1 MTELFSSAAAEYSAD
16 GMILRSAGV
25 RYVVWAIL
33 FVVLAGP
40 ALWCWWKRVGVRLAM
55 IVGLTSLAIP
65 LIVLPGLA
73 TERIEIGPKTM
84 VVTTGFWFRPTQHT
98 LAVEGLLAITE
109 RTEVVRQR
117 GGERTFRSWVFH
129 YGSNFTRS
137 LRLSDMLYANRATVL
152 EFFRK
157 RGIEVSGA

>member
-16 GMILRSAGV
+16 GMILRSAGA
-25 RYVVWAIL
+25 RYMVWAVL
-33 FVVLAGP
+33 FLVLAGP
-40 ALWCWWKRVGVRLAM
+40 ALWCWWMRVGVRFAM

-84 VVTTGFWFRPTQHT
+84 VGTTGFWFSPTQHT
-98 LAVEGLLAITE
+98 LAVEGLLAVTE
-109 RTEVVRQR
+109 RTEVVRRR
-117 GGERTFRSWVFH
+117 GGEQRLRSWVFH
-129 YGSNFTRS
+129 YGSSFTRS
-137 LRLSDMLYANRATVL
+137 LQLSDMLYANRAIVL